1 LKNTYLFPHKLYTYI
16 LLAILLMGNINSL
29 AQAVPD
35 TTRIKVLTDTTVL
48 QGNLTHGGIDTA
60 KRGTLKLT
68 DIDTT
73 AALVPKKG
81 IFQPNPKKAGLYSA
95 IVPGLGQLYNRQYW
109 KIPVI
114 YVGIGVAAYFI
125 QDNLNNYNS
134 YHNAYVGRISNPN
147 AVDKYTNIYTT
158 DNLKQLQNDYEKY
171 LDLTILF
178 TGVGYIVQVIDAVTY
193 AYLKNFDISRD
204 LSMRIQPVA
213 TPNGAALGLVFNI
226 K

>member
-1 LKNTYLFPHKLYTYI
+1 MLPRTLYTLLLSVI
-16 LLAILLMGNINSL
+16 LLAFAEQSY

-35 TTRIKVLTDTTVL
+35 TARIKVLTDTTVL
-48 QGNLTHGGIDTA
+48 QGNLTHGGVDTA
-60 KRGTLKLT
+60 KPGTLKLT
-68 DIDTT
+68 NIDTT
-73 AALVPKKG
+73 PALAPKKFV
-81 IFQPNPKKAGLYSA
+81 FQPNPKKAGLYSA
-95 IVPGLGQLYNRQYW
+95 IVPGLGQLYNHQYW

-114 YVGIGVAAYFI
+114 YVGVGIAAYFI

-158 DNLKQLQNDYEKY
+158 DNLRQLQSDYEKY

-178 TGVGYIVQVIDAVTY
+178 TGVGYIAQVIDAVTY

-204 LSMRIQPVA
+204 LSMRVQPVA

>member
-1 LKNTYLFPHKLYTYI
+1 MSFFRRLIYL
-16 LLAILLMGNINSL
+16 LLLVLMLSTVKGL

-35 TTRIKVLTDTTVL
+35 TARIKVLNDTTIL

-60 KRGTLKLT
+60 RQGTMKLT
-68 DIDTT
+68 NIDTT
-73 AALVPKKG
+73 PALVHKK
-81 IFQPNPKKAGLYSA
+81 IDFQPNPKKAGLYSS
-95 IVPGLGQLYNRQYW
+95 IVPGLGQLYNHQYW

-125 QDNLNNYNS
+125 KDNLDNYNS

-178 TGVGYIVQVIDAVTY
+178 TGVGYIAQVIDAVTF

-204 LSMRIQPVA
+204 LSMRVVPVA
-213 TPNGAALGLVFNI
+213 TPNGAGLGLVFNI